1 MFSRPLLYGYL
12 DTLTP
17 KVHSIAARPD
27 ICGWTMHG
35 AAIREKPLS
44 LVARSSLATLKN
56 IVNVDHPRPQLL
68 PWGS

>member
-1 MFSRPLLYGYL
+1 M
-12 DTLTP
+12 
-17 KVHSIAARPD
+17 
-27 ICGWTMHG
+27 
-35 AAIREKPLS
+35 AAIREKPFS